1 VEVIDLFNDG
11 SGLGF
16 GIVGTKSIGVII
28 KTIVAGGVSA
38 RVGDIGFLCFFVVI
52 FYCLTVVL
60 AIGVDSTVVSLYEY
74 VLFYVRITSGGYSGT
89 ERGRSEFW
97 CPKILSET
105 IMGPPVLQNSCW
117 NALQQFLIPKQ
128 LKLAQYFYCVITK
141 FPD

>member
-52 FYCLTVVL
+52 FHCLTVVL

-74 VLFYVRITSGGYSGT
+74 VLFYVRITSSGYSGT

-97 CPKILSET
+97 GPKILSET
-105 IMGPPVLQNSCW
+105 IMGPPVLKILAGMLFGSFLYQNS
-117 NALQQFLIPKQ
+117 
-128 LKLAQYFYCVITK
+128 
-141 FPD
+141 